1 MRPNRNPV
9 RGVRWI
15 VVNARS
21 QAATRGTLRLGGRHY
36 CCALG
41 KGGRRALKREGDGA
55 TPIGAFPVRF
65 VLFRQDRIAPP
76 ATGLSCRP
84 IRTRDGWCDAA
95 DDRNYNRMVT
105 HPYPVSAECLWREDA
120 LYDLVVVLGI
130 NDIPRRRGAGSAIF
144 MHLARPGY
152 RPTEGCIALTR
163 RDLQLVL
170 ACIGPRTR
178 LRVCA

>member
-1 MRPNRNPV
+1 
-9 RGVRWI
+9 
-15 VVNARS
+15 
-21 QAATRGTLRLGGRHY
+21 
-36 CCALG
+36 
-41 KGGRRALKREGDGA
+41 
-55 TPIGAFPVRF
+55 
-65 VLFRQDRIAPP
+65 
-76 ATGLSCRP
+76 
-84 IRTRDGWCDAA
+84 
-95 DDRNYNRMVT
+95 MVT